1 MKRATDEPQEIEVT
15 VQDAGRQMSLRVNQ
29 PSVVVTFLQDE
40 TDGRKFREIGRYT
53 TFARNEWAG
62 RTTAKPLHSHVTA
75 PLRLATRLLP
85 VAQRG
90 EWLEEQRSYLADL
103 STPRERWAWVLSQ
116 LLAMPKYAY
125 TVRASR
131 EKEPA

>member
-1 MKRATDEPQEIEVT
+1 MKGATDEPQELEVT
-15 VQDAGRQMSLRVNQ
+15 VKDAERQMSFRVNK
-29 PSVVVTFLQDE
+29 PRVVVKFLQDE
-40 TDGRKFREIGRYT
+40 TDDRKFREIERYT
-53 TFARNEWAG
+53 IFTRNEWVG
-62 RTTAKPLHSHVTA
+62 RATAKPLHNHVTA

-103 STPRERWAWVLSQ
+103 STPRKRWAWMLSQ
-116 LLAMPKYAY
+116 LIAMPKYAY